1 MSDRMGNRRL
11 WSSLPLVQLSCAIL
25 CMLVTLPDLKGQQVS
40 QYDVEAAYLYNFG
53 KFVRWPADTSASPK
67 DFDICIMGRDPFGA
81 TLRRLTAGDQ
91 IAGRNIHERVVS
103 TAHEAAGCA
112 IVYITDSG
120 QANLKKAVAALS
132 GKGEL
137 LVSDQPHFL
146 EDGGMIQFVFI
157 EKRVR
162 FEVNLDT
169 ATNSHLAFSSELLK
183 VAVKV
188 MGTPPTEVS
197 P

>member
-1 MSDRMGNRRL
+1 MSKRRRNRRL
-11 WSSLPLVQLSCAIL
+11 WSTQSLLRLSCAFL
-25 CMLVTLPDLKGQQVS
+25 CMFVTLPNLKGQQVS

-81 TLRRLTAGDQ
+81 TLRRLIAGDQ
-91 IAGRNIHERVVS
+91 IAGRNIQERAVS
-103 TAHEAAGCA
+103 TARDATGCA
-112 IVYITDSG
+112 IVYIAGSE
-120 QANLKKAVAALS
+120 QANLRKAVAALS
-132 GKGEL
+132 GKGKL

-146 EDGGMIQFVFI
+146 EEGGMIQFVFM
-157 EKRVR
+157 ENRVR

-188 MGTPPTEVS
+188 MGTPRTEGA